1 MTPQLFRFAYVCEF
15 MLALAAIFTAW
26 PEIGGEAALQ
36 LMHWSFKV
44 GLGFALAASIVGY
57 TRTIVGS
64 EKATSVRAFGWL
76 AVMLLLTIGIGV
88 VTYYYTLQE
97 ESGESDEPSGTV
109 TIYYPGMPKTGAYS

>member
-1 MTPQLFRFAYVCEF
+1 
-15 MLALAAIFTAW
+15 MLALVAIFTAW

-57 TRTIVGS
+57 TTTIVTS

-109 TIYYPGMPKTGAYS
+109 TIYYPGMPITGAHS

>member
-57 TRTIVGS
+57 TRTLVGS
-64 EKATSVRAFGWL
+64 EKATSIPAFGWL

-109 TIYYPGMPKTGAYS
+109 TIYYPGMPITGAYS